1 MKKQCVKC
9 LVCLFIV
16 LGFAGAGYAA
26 EALQPLTIQLA
37 WITNVEFAGILLA
50 KEKGWY
56 EEAGIDLTIKG
67 WEEGISPIEDVVA
80 GKAQFAVADAAE
92 LIRLRVRGI
101 AVKAIAVQFQK
112 SPYCLLSKKDQGIDS
127 PEKLKGKKVGIN
139 NPESD
144 VMIKIMLQSQGLKY
158 EDIIPVKVG
167 WDFQPLIDGTIDVY
181 TAFMNNEPLTMKK
194 MGYDVSYMPGFKYG
208 YDFYSGLYI
217 VSDEMIQK
225 HPDLI
230 QKFLEVSLKGWNE
243 AYKNPSETAKLV
255 VEKYYPAGE
264 VEQQTESLK
273 VFKYLATLGEGK
285 YLGWMEDNY
294 WQKGIDILYDF
305 KQIDKKIPAKDVF
318 TMDFLNA
325 FYFEKKQ

>member
-1 MKKQCVKC
+1 MKKLFVKWA
-9 LVCLFIV
+9 CLFIV

-26 EALQPLTIQLA
+26 EPLQPVTVQLN
-37 WITNVEFAGILLA
+37 WVPNVQFAGILVA

-56 EEAGIDLTIKG
+56 EESGIDLTVKG
-67 WEEGISPIEDVVA
+67 WKEGVVPIDDVVA
-80 GKAQFAVADAAE
+80 GKAQVAVADAAE
-92 LIRLRVRGI
+92 LIRFRVRGSI
-101 AVKAIAVQFQK
+101 VKAIGTAFRK
-112 SPYCLLSKKDQGIDS
+112 SPSCLLSLKAKGIET
-127 PEKLKGKKVGIN
+127 PKQLAGKKVGIH